1 MIDEKGYS
9 WPESILSLV
18 IITVIFGTLL
28 PLYSHLATRLELKR
42 LGMHAAESA
51 YHGAILHNAYG
62 LMAGTNRV
70 EMVDYNW
77 AIETGVICVTYRYI
91 EKDFEKCIEY

>member
-1 MIDEKGYS
+1 MSDEKGYS

-28 PLYSHLATRLELKR
+28 PFYSHMSVRLEMKK

-51 YHGAILHNAYG
+51 YHGAILHQAYG
-62 LMAGTNRV
+62 MMSGSNRIEGLV
-70 EMVDYNW
+70 YNW
-77 AIETGVICVTYRYI
+77 YVETEGICVTYHYI
-91 EKDFEKCIEY
+91 DRELVKCVAF

>member
-1 MIDEKGYS
+1 MSDEKGYS

-28 PLYSHLATRLELKR
+28 PFYSHMAERLEMKK

-51 YHGAILHNAYG
+51 YHGAILYHAYG
-62 LMAGTNRV
+62 MMAGSNRI
-70 EMVDYNW
+70 EKTMYNW
-77 AIETGVICVTYRYI
+77 SVESEGICVTYHYI
-91 EKDFEKCIEY
+91 ERELVKCISF